1 MQNEAS
7 FKRGPIALA
16 LALAIVLVVGVL
28 GGAKLVYDRVAH
40 RPVAMTSANSP
51 EAESPECA
59 SLIGALPHKVLGHKR
74 AELADPAP
82 AGAAAWQSDSTH
94 RVTLRCGVNL
104 PLQYTQLSEL
114 SLIDETSWL
123 EVRDTTPGSTFR
135 TWYAVDRFPVV
146 ALTADDAG
154 LGKATSPIPE
164 LSSAVASLRK
174 ETAQPNPLPLQSLQQ
189 DADPRTNAHS
199 GRCTELMSDL
209 PEHFGDS
216 PQYSRRD
223 VPGLPAGS
231 AAWSAPGYEPVMVRC
246 GVAFPSAYE
255 AGARIQQIDSVAW
268 FEDTTLGNGT
278 TASTWYA
285 LGRDVIVAVSVPQ
298 NSGNA
303 ALVELTKAIE
313 KHTAESSVKR

>member
-28 GGAKLVYDRVAH
+28 GGAKLVYEQVAH

-59 SLIGALPHKVLGHKR
+59 SLLDKLPNKVLGHQR

-114 SLIDETSWL
+114 SRVDETSWL
-123 EVRDTTPGSTFR
+123 EIRDTTPGSTFR
-135 TWYAVDRFPVV
+135 TWYAVDRFPIV

-154 LGKATSPIPE
+154 LGKAASPVAE
-164 LSSAVASLRK
+164 LSTAVASLQRK
-174 ETAQPNPLPLQSLQQ
+174 ETQPHPLPLQSLRE
-189 DADPRTNAHS
+189 DANPHKNAHS
-199 GRCTELMSDL
+199 SRCTELISDL
-209 PEHFGDS
+209 PEHIGES
-216 PQYSRRD
+216 PQYSRRS
-223 VPGLPAGS
+223 VSGLPDGS
-231 AAWSAPGYEPVMVRC
+231 AVWSVQGYEPIMVRC

-255 AGARIQQIDSVAW
+255 AGAQIQQIDSVAW

-285 LGRDVIVAVSVPQ
+285 LGREIVVAVSVPQ

-303 ALVELTKAIE
+303 ALVEMTKIIE
-313 KHTAESSVKR
+313 KHTAESPVVR